1 MSLARNT
8 LLYMPAQVIG
18 PLAQFAATVA
28 WTHYV
33 APSAFGIVTFV
44 IAAQDMTSVLGI
56 VWWSM
61 FVVRFQ
67 SRYAGDEDVKFR
79 SMDSRMV
86 AVAAL
91 FQALLS
97 VPALAAIGAPLSP
110 GLVAATFAFLATRT
124 LTNHYSEWARA
135 RHAIAVYTL
144 GQLAAPLL
152 AAALSL
158 AGAVAF
164 GGDPAVVLGAMALG
178 QGAALLAVMALL
190 RTPLPA
196 RAFDMGILKAAWR
209 YGLPLV
215 ASGVLLWVAT
225 NVARLAVQYALGAD
239 MVGTFSAGW
248 GIGLR
253 LAGVLSM
260 LCTAAAFPLAVQ
272 RLESGDRD
280 GAARQVS
287 LNMALMAGLLIP
299 AVVGVAFLS
308 PALALLFIAEPFRA
322 ATAVILPI
330 ATLTAALRALRIH
343 TGDQMGLLL
352 ERTGTM
358 MAFNAADAA
367 LSVALTGIG
376 VAVGGMVGAAVGT
389 LAAAAFALAASSL
402 YIVRRLSF
410 RPATGALVRIGA
422 ATATM
427 ALVLV
432 IAPQPRDVPHLLALI
447 ALCVVAYA
455 AMIGL
460 LFQTDARVLRARWA

>member
-28 WTHYV
+28 WTHYI
-33 APSAFGIVTFV
+33 APSAFGVVTFV

-67 SRYAGDEDVKFR
+67 SRYAGDDAVKFR
-79 SMDSRMV
+79 RMDSR
-86 AVAAL
+86 VAAL
-91 FQALLS
+91 AALLQALLAA
-97 VPALAAIGAPLSP
+97 PALAAIGAPPSP

-124 LTNHYSEWARA
+124 LMNHYSEWARA
-135 RHAIAVYTL
+135 RHAIAIYSL
-144 GQLAAPLL
+144 AQLAAPLL

-158 AGAVAF
+158 AAAVAF
-164 GGDPAVVLGAMALG
+164 GGDPATVLGAMALG
-178 QGAALLAVMALL
+178 QGAALVAVMALL
-190 RTPLPA
+190 RTPSPA
-196 RAFDMGILKAAWR
+196 PAFDMDILRAAWR

-215 ASGVLLWVAT
+215 ASGVLVWIGT

-272 RLESGDRD
+272 RLESGDRE

-287 LNMALMAGLLIP
+287 LNMALMAGLLVP

-308 PALALLFIAEPFRA
+308 PALAGLFIAEPFRA

-367 LSVALTGIG
+367 LSIALTAVG
-376 VAVGGMVGAAVGT
+376 VMVGGMAGAAIGT
-389 LAAAAFALAASSL
+389 LAAAAILLAATSV

-410 RPATGALVRIGA
+410 RLATGALARIGVATLAMA
-422 ATATM
+422 A
-427 ALVLV
+427 VLV
-432 IAPQPRDVPHLLALI
+432 IAPQPSDVPHLLALI
-447 ALCVVAYA
+447 ALCVVAYG

-460 LFQTDARVLRARWA
+460 LFQAEARVLRAGFA